1 MYRSFVNDELVEE
14 KIYEVIVDDKLRVE
28 ILEK

>member
-1 MYRSFVNDELVEE
+1 MYRSFVNDELIEE